1 MGFVFLNAIVVYFRS
16 FPLFLK
22 PITQWQGRQ
31 KLTQFAF
38 LSYYSTSASVNACRG
53 LRLFLNWGTS
63 WFVPKRHSARPHV
76 SRPRLPVSSL
86 FFPPKFSGAWERGRM
101 YFGEQC
107 TLYSNMLKQFKT
119 EKATTGRFSLSMV
132 SFCRNFLALYI
143 WWRLRLHLHL
153 CRKRRNIVSVN
164 FQGFRYKSRTGS
176 HSVVLEH
183 PGTSWFLLCFR
194 KRVLILNLVFLAH
207 LHHVER
213 IWNQVSI
220 RKRKQRFPSTLVK
233 VKSAYVPIVAHQAG
247 GYPGFLS
254 MKRD

>member
-1 MGFVFLNAIVVYFRS
+1 
-16 FPLFLK
+16 
-22 PITQWQGRQ
+22 
-31 KLTQFAF
+31 
-38 LSYYSTSASVNACRG
+38 
-53 LRLFLNWGTS
+53 
-63 WFVPKRHSARPHV
+63 
-76 SRPRLPVSSL
+76 
-86 FFPPKFSGAWERGRM
+86 M

-194 KRVLILNLVFLAH
+194 KRVLLLNLVLYD
-207 LHHVER
+207 
-213 IWNQVSI
+213 
-220 RKRKQRFPSTLVK
+220 PSTLRRRLYSENTSNVFK
-233 VKSAYVPIVAHQAG
+233 ISPDHLKTKSRR
-247 GYPGFLS
+247 FLIPLV
-254 MKRD
+254 